1 MGAVTTTVET
11 CHMSILQEPVKV
23 AAVIDEAARTALA
36 K

>member
-1 MGAVTTTVET
+1 MLEETVET
-11 CHMSILQEPVKV
+11 CHMSILQEPAII